1 MSINNNE
8 FIDFDSLL
16 SDELRDSEFKEVFEK
31 ESLRISVINEITNI
45 RKKNNL
51 TQQEMAK
58 IVGVPQ
64 SNISRF
70 ERGKVEPTLEFI
82 EKVATKMGYTLKINL
97 IETI

>member
-31 ESLRISVINEITNI
+31 ESLKISVINEITNI

-64 SNISRF
+64 GNISRF

-82 EKVATKMGYTLKINL
+82 EKVATKMGYTLKIDL
-97 IETI
+97 IETL